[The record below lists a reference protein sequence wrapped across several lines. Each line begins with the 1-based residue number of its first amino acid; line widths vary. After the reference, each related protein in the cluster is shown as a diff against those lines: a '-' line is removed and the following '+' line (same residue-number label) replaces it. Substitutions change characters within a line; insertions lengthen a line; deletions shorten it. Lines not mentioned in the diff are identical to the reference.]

1 MPERFVN
8 HFRDSKIMGTPKL
21 TDEQPLRE
29 QLQIGFDEAD
39 RGELAVW
46 NLEEFLAKM
55 HRQHA
60 EAD

>member
-1 MPERFVN
+1 
-8 HFRDSKIMGTPKL
+8 MGTPKL